1 MSADIPGP
9 TMRARPTRSSTTR
22 RSLLGALGASL
33 FAARALAQAPVDI
46 PAGTPPAPT
55 RRSEVDV
62 PWVPTPDEVVLEM
75 LAFARVTARDLV
87 CDLGSGDGRIPILA
101 ATRFGARGL
110 GIELD
115 AELVASSRRKVR
127 EAGVERRVRIVH
139 GDILQTDF
147 SEATVVTLYLLT
159 FLNDKLRPRLLK
171 LPVGTR
177 IVAHNYGMNEWD
189 ADEVMFLNET
199 RTLLW
204 IVPAQ
209 LGGVWRVQAPAEAF
223 PVPVSLSLQQ
233 IYQRLSGEVFFG
245 NRAGRIREAEIRGDR
260 ARFVV
265 LQPSTGGVWTLHARV
280 ESRDGRGATM
290 RGFLTDGVA
299 MHRFTAQRAG

>member
-1 MSADIPGP
+1 
-9 TMRARPTRSSTTR
+9 MRLTR
-22 RSLLGALGASL
+22 RRLLGAAGAS
-33 FAARALAQAPVDI
+33 AIASRALAQSQVDI

-62 PWVPTPDEVVLEM
+62 PWVPTPDDVVLEM
-75 LAFARVTARDLV
+75 LAFARVTPRDLV

-101 ATRFGARGL
+101 ATKFGARGL

-115 AELVASSRRKVR
+115 PELVASSRRKVR
-127 EAGVERRVRIVH
+127 EAGVEQRVRIVH

-159 FLNDKLRPRLLK
+159 FLNDRLRPRFLK

-189 ADEVMFLNET
+189 ADEVLFLNET

-204 IVPAQ
+204 FVPAQ
-209 LGGVWRVQAPAEAF
+209 LGGVWRIQAPAEAF
-223 PVPVSLSLQQ
+223 PARASFSLQQ

-245 NRAGRIREAEIRGDR
+245 DRAGRIREAEVRGDR
-260 ARFVV
+260 VRFVV
-265 LQPSTGGVWTLHARV
+265 LQPTTGRVWTLQGRV
-280 ESRDGRGATM
+280 QSAQGRGVSIA
-290 RGFLTDGVA
+290 GFMTDGVA
-299 MHRFTAQRAG
+299 MHRFTAQRGA